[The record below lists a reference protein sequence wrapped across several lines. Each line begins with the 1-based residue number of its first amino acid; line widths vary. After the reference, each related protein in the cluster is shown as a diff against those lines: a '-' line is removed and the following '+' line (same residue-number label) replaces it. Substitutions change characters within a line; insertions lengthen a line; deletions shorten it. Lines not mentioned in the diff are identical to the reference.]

1 MVRMEKRRTIR
12 LSARGKYTDRYIPS
26 RREKFAAGSLSSAC
40 LAHRVFQGAMEPEF
54 PVVAGG
60 TRSDD
65 PSRHEM
71 NGAWPNLSGTAGM
84 GRTGDFRGGMPG
96 GEKALHRLGF
106 GAGSSSADRRP
117 EPGRPR
123 PAGSSRRGGPE
134 PFRGAGSGRRGTFID
149 VFERWG
155 RFFAVHQPVSVREPP
170 KREGARD
177 LTDEAPLL

>member
-96 GEKALHRLGF
+96 GRKTCIGWALGR
-106 GAGSSSADRRP
+106 ARRP
-117 EPGRPR
+117 PTDGPNQAGR
-123 PAGSSRRGGPE
+123 
-134 PFRGAGSGRRGTFID
+134 
-149 VFERWG
+149 
-155 RFFAVHQPVSVREPP
+155 VR
-170 KREGARD
+170 RD
-177 LTDEAPLL
+177 LPGAAARSRFGEPEVEEEGRSSTFLKGGDAFLRCISRFPSENRPNGRVLGT